1 MFYVSRITFHVLRFT
16 FYSLRFTNIYKE
28 QSMSP
33 PIPAF
38 SAQTRRENLD
48 RMRSTQFDI
57 LVIGGGVTG
66 VSIARDAALRGYN
79 TVLLERADFASGT
92 SSKSS
97 KLVHGGVR
105 YLESFEFGLVFEA
118 CRERRYALR
127 NCPHLVRPLPFVF
140 AVHEDDPRPL
150 WQITI
155 GMWLYDAMATFRN
168 IERHQIWNKGRALR
182 EEPVI
187 GPEGLTGATRYYDA
201 ATDDA
206 RLTLAIAQDAHR
218 ASAVVANYV
227 QVVGLL
233 QESGRVVGAQVRDG
247 LTGDE
252 FEVRARVVANATG
265 PWTDY
270 LLKMADPDAARRLRP
285 TKGVHIIVPRERIS
299 SRAAITMNSPR
310 DGRLMFLIP
319 WDRFS
324 VLGTTDTEYEG
335 DPADVT
341 TDAGDIAYILEAV
354 RHAFPVADL
363 GETDIISAYAGLR
376 PLIGSDAPTG
386 YKVSREHQ
394 ILRTAPGFFTIAGGK
409 LTTWRSM
416 AEEMVDELARY
427 LGSEHGL
434 GPAQPGQTAD
444 RILPGGDIP
453 DWYTYLVHKVLEL
466 SGRLSPETVT
476 HLIST
481 YGTGYAE
488 VLAHAENDRHLAE
501 PLVPGLPYLKAEV
514 IHAVRHEMAL
524 TLEDVL
530 NRRTHVLD
538 QVRDNGLD
546 VAPQV
551 AALMGAELG
560 WSDEERAGQ
569 VEDYRRLVAQTRRWR
584 DY

>member
-1 MFYVSRITFHVLRFT
+1 
-16 FYSLRFTNIYKE
+16 
-28 QSMSP
+28 
-33 PIPAF
+33 
-38 SAQTRRENLD
+38 
-48 RMRSTQFDI
+48 MRSTQFDI

-79 TVLLERADFASGT
+79 TALVERADFASGT

-127 NCPHLVRPLPFVF
+127 NSPHLVRPLPFVF

-168 IERHQIWNKGRALR
+168 IERHHTWNKGRALR

-187 GPEGLTGATRYYDA
+187 GPAGLSGATHYYDA
-201 ATDDA
+201 TTDDA
-206 RLTLAIAQDAHR
+206 RLTLTIARDAHQ
-218 ASAVVANYV
+218 SGAVVANYT

-233 QESGRVVGAQVRDG
+233 QQDGKVVGAQVRDG
-247 LTGDE
+247 LSGDE

-285 TKGVHIIVPRERIS
+285 TKGVHIIVPRERAW
-299 SRAAITMNSPR
+299 SRSAITMNSPR

-319 WDRFS
+319 WGQFS
-324 VLGTTDTEYEG
+324 ILGTTDTEYQG
-335 DPADVT
+335 DPADVA
-341 TDAGDIAYILEAV
+341 TDAQDIDYILEAA
-354 RHAFPVADL
+354 RHSFPVTDL
-363 GETDIISAYAGLR
+363 KEADIISAYVGLR

-427 LGSEHGL
+427 LGREHGL
-434 GPAQPGQTAD
+434 GPSGPSRTVD

-453 DWYTYLVHKVLEL
+453 DWYTYLAEKVVEL
-466 SGRLSPETVT
+466 SDQLSPATVT

-481 YGTGYAE
+481 YGTEYAD
-488 VLAHAENDRHLAE
+488 VLALTEGDQHLTEA
-501 PLVPGLPYLKAEV
+501 LVPGLPYLKAEV
-514 IHAVRHEMAL
+514 IHAVRREMAL

-538 QVRDNGLD
+538 QVYDNGLD
-546 VAPQV
+546 VAPQ
-551 AALMGAELG
+551 AAVLMGAELG
-560 WSDEERAGQ
+560 WSEQEQAKQ
-569 VEDYRRLVAQTRRWR
+569 VAHYQQVVENTRRWR
-584 DY
+584 S

>member
-1 MFYVSRITFHVLRFT
+1 V
-16 FYSLRFTNIYKE
+16 
-28 QSMSP
+28 
-33 PIPAF
+33 
-38 SAQTRRENLD
+38 
-48 RMRSTQFDI
+48 
-57 LVIGGGVTG
+57 
-66 VSIARDAALRGYN
+66 
-79 TVLLERADFASGT
+79 ERADFASGT

-127 NCPHLVRPLPFVF
+127 NSPHLVRPLPFVF
-140 AVHEDDPRPL
+140 PVHEDDPRPL

-168 IERHQIWNKGRALR
+168 IERHQIWNRGRALR

-187 GPEGLTGATRYYDA
+187 GPEGLTGATCYYDA

-206 RLTLAIAQDAHR
+206 RLTLTIAQDAHQ
-218 ASAVVANYV
+218 AGAVVANYV

-233 QESGRVVGAQVRDG
+233 QEGGKVVGAQIRDG

-252 FEVRARVVANATG
+252 FEARARVVANATG

-285 TKGVHIIVPRERIS
+285 TKGVHIIVPRERAW

-319 WDRFS
+319 WGRFS
-324 VLGTTDTEYEG
+324 ILGTTDTEYEG
-335 DPADVT
+335 DPADVAA
-341 TDAGDIAYILEAV
+341 DAEDIAYILEAA
-354 RHAFPVADL
+354 RRAFPVADL
-363 GETDIISAYAGLR
+363 QEADIISAYTGLR

-394 ILRTAPGFFTIAGGK
+394 ILHTTPGFFTIAGGK

-416 AEEMVDELARY
+416 AEEMVDELVHY
-427 LGSEHGL
+427 LGREHGL
-434 GPAQPGQTAD
+434 PAPGVRHTYPAGRHGQVGPAQTSQTVD
-444 RILPGGDIP
+444 RILPGGDIA
-453 DWYTYLVHKVLEL
+453 DWYTYLADKVVEL

-488 VLAHAENDRHLAE
+488 VLTHAESDQHLTD
-501 PLVPGLPYLKAEV
+501 PLVPDLPYLKAEV

-530 NRRTHVLD
+530 NRRAHVLD

-546 VAPQV
+546 VAPEV

-560 WSDEERAGQ
+560 WSEQEQAEQ
-569 VEDYRRLVAQTRRWR
+569 VAHYQQIVEKARRWR
-584 DY
+584 S